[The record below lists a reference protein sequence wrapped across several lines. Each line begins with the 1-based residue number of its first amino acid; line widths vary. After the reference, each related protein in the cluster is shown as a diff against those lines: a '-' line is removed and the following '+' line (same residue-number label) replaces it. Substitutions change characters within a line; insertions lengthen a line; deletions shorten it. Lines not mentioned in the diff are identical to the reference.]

1 MIANHRK
8 KRFMIS
14 DKKYG
19 ISDTSVFPDSFRIL
33 KLSRKGKAPA

>member
-1 MIANHRK
+1 MLSMIANHRK

-19 ISDTSVFPDSFRIL
+19 ISDTSAF
-33 KLSRKGKAPA
+33 

>member
-1 MIANHRK
+1 MVSLMLFMIANHRI

-19 ISDTSVFPDSFRIL
+19 ISDTSVF
-33 KLSRKGKAPA
+33 